1 MTDALKLEALAT
13 QAAARLASNPKVAA
27 ILLAGSV
34 AQGDVDAA
42 SDIDLI
48 VYLHEAFTQP
58 EYEAEVAAAKA
69 SGGGVHF
76 GDSGAGFGVYH
87 YIGGRKVDFGIGLCS
102 ATDELLDSL
111 LLKHDPNPTYQLVA
125 RGILQGRALHGP
137 EVIERWQARL
147 RDYPDGLALATV
159 KHCARFMPAWVMGE
173 MGAKRDDA
181 FLVYEHGLQTV
192 SGLCGIVAALNRQY
206 HPGKVKRLAHFAAGL
221 KIAPHEFGARA
232 RSVFGGPLPQAVKTL
247 EALVRET
254 LALVEQHM
262 PQFDLTAVRQRYD
275 TKLVRDE

>member
-1 MTDALKLEALAT
+1 MTDARKLEVLAT
-13 QAAARLASNPKVAA
+13 QAAARLAANPKVAA

-48 VYLHEAFTQP
+48 VYLHETFPPA

-69 SGGGVHF
+69 SGGGMHF
-76 GDSGAGFGVYH
+76 GDHGAAFGLYH

-102 ATDELLDSL
+102 ATDELLDAL

-125 RGILQGRALHGP
+125 RGILQGRAKHGP
-137 EVIERWQARL
+137 EIIERWQARL

-159 KHCARFMPAWVMGE
+159 RHCARFMPAWVMRE

-181 FLVYEHGLQTV
+181 FLVYEHALQTV

-221 KIAPHEFGARA
+221 KIAPRDFGTRA
-232 RSVFGGPLPQAVKTL
+232 RSVFGGPLPQAVETL
-247 EALVRET
+247 EELVRET
-254 LALVEQHM
+254 LALVETHM
-262 PQFDLTAVRQRYD
+262 PGFDLAPVRQRYD